1 MIQFKDLTNG
11 DRFRFSGNL
20 WTKLDFSSARQHSDQ
35 SIILAERGY
44 GYAGDLV
51 CNFALNE
58 RIEFVAPQLDF
69 FRENG
74 EANANHS
81 AASEVTR

>member
-1 MIQFKDLTNG
+1 MIQFKDLTSG
-11 DRFRFSGNL
+11 DRFRFQGCL

-35 SIILAERGY
+35 SIILAERGF

-58 RIEFVAPQLDF
+58 RIEFVAPQLDV
-69 FRENG
+69 FRESC
-74 EANANHS
+74 EANTNHS
-81 AASEVTR
+81 VASEVAR